1 MIPIMSQFINR
12 IFKDRIKKIVI
23 IQFILLI
30 PLLIMAVYSFPTNS
44 INYLYNG
51 LFQIIFALINILN
64 SVEQFILK
72 KKGLSIS
79 FFILGILF
87 VYLSIKSYNLY
98 LLSK

>member
-1 MIPIMSQFINR
+1 MSQFINR

-30 PLLIMAVYSFPTNS
+30 PLLVVYSFTTNS

-51 LFQIIFALINILN
+51 LFQIIFALIIILN

-87 VYLSIKSYNLY
+87 VYISIQSYNLY

>member
-30 PLLIMAVYSFPTNS
+30 PLLIMVVYSFTTNS

-72 KKGLSIS
+72 KKGLSIL
-79 FFILGILF
+79 FFILGIVF
-87 VYLSIKSYNLY
+87 VYLSIQSYNLY

>member
-1 MIPIMSQFINR
+1 MMSQFINR

-30 PLLIMAVYSFPTNS
+30 PLLIMMVYSFTTNS

-64 SVEQFILK
+64 GVEQFILK
-72 KKGLSIS
+72 KKGLSIFFS
-79 FFILGILF
+79 F
-87 VYLSIKSYNLY
+87 
-98 LLSK
+98 

>member
-1 MIPIMSQFINR
+1 MSQFINR

-30 PLLIMAVYSFPTNS
+30 PLLIMAVYSFTTNS

-64 SVEQFILK
+64 SVEQFILN
-72 KKGLSIS
+72 KKGLSIL
-79 FFILGILF
+79 FFILGIVF
-87 VYLSIKSYNLY
+87 VYLSIQSYNLY